1 MDSWEE
7 KHSQPPEPR
16 CTRGCLPGM
25 CWCPE
30 QDEAEAKMAA
40 AEAETDRREDR

>member
-7 KHSQPPEPR
+7 RNSQPPMPR
-16 CTRGCLPGM
+16 CTRGCLVG
-25 CWCPE
+25 CCFCVE

-40 AEAETDRREDR
+40 AEAERDRREDR